1 MIFGLKSYSKIE
13 RRKNVMTHKGLV
25 STVDNTKKTAR
36 VILSELNNNVSREL
50 SIAHYVGELKI
61 NDVVVI
67 DFYEGQQDGLIVA
80 NLSNNSIIPIAPGD
94 NDTYT
99 HTQLSPT
106 NVWNINHNL
115 NKMPSITIVDS
126 ADNLVFGEIKY
137 ISANEIIVSFSAAFA
152 GKAYLN

>member
-1 MIFGLKSYSKIE
+1 MT
-13 RRKNVMTHKGLV
+13 RKGIV

-36 VILSELNNNVSREL
+36 VIFPELNNNVSREL
-50 SIAHYVGELKI
+50 AVAHYVGELKI

-67 DFYEGQQDGLIVA
+67 DFYEGQQDGVIVA
-80 NLSNNSIIPIAPGD
+80 NLSNNNSIPITPGD
-94 NDTYT
+94 NNTYT

-126 ADNLVFGEIKY
+126 ADNLVFGDIEY
-137 ISANEIIVSFSAAFA
+137 ISANEIKVSFSGAFA